1 MVVYTNCES
10 ESVVEFKNEDLNN
23 LFGLPLDHVI
33 PNVCIENPL
42 VAIFDG
48 SNRGASKEK
57 DLKKLVQTVKMLRGS
72 FFDKIQ

>member
-1 MVVYTNCES
+1 MVVYTSCKS
-10 ESVVEFKNEDLNN
+10 ESVRLFENKKLNS

-42 VAIFDG
+42 VAIFNG